1 MLQEGVLLPSL
12 KKTGRKMCPLYTK
25 VNNVLMTYSNRVLG
39 PSALMPIL
47 YAHLMVRDLDCHLKS
62 AICLW
67 KFANEGCSLYT
78 VVMVSA
84 DVVKSGTRSIGV
96 FSMFS
101 IRSKP
106 WAIWAERLTPPVMPS
121 PYSSSHPDRLRVA
134 VAEAGS
140 QAYVM
145 NSRRRAVTIA
155 LIGTDQTHPSHN
167 AAWLPPPLSP
177 RALVPLWEWQL

>member
-1 MLQEGVLLPSL
+1 MFWKPTQIVFLDPVSICSL
-12 KKTGRKMCPLYTK
+12 
-25 VNNVLMTYSNRVLG
+25 NG
-39 PSALMPIL
+39 PGLE
-47 YAHLMVRDLDCHLKS
+47 CHLQVS

-67 KFANEGCSLYT
+67 KFTNEGCSLYT
-78 VVMVSA
+78 VVMVRA

-106 WAIWAERLTPPVMPS
+106 WAIRAERLTPPVMPS

-145 NSRRRAVTIA
+145 NSRHAVTIA

-167 AAWLPPPLSP
+167 AAWLPPPLSH

>member
-1 MLQEGVLLPSL
+1 MFWKPTQIVFSDPVSICSL
-12 KKTGRKMCPLYTK
+12 
-25 VNNVLMTYSNRVLG
+25 NG
-39 PSALMPIL
+39 PG
-47 YAHLMVRDLDCHLKS
+47 LDYH
-62 AICLW
+62 LW

-78 VVMVSA
+78 VVMVRA
-84 DVVKSGTRSIGV
+84 DIVKSGTRSISV
-96 FSMFS
+96 FTKFS

-140 QAYVM
+140 KAKTYVM
-145 NSRRRAVTIA
+145 NSRRAVTIA